1 VPTEIFGST
10 GMTWSSGAL
19 SGRVGRTGCW
29 AVAMVAAVEKTAAIK
44 SHRRRVPE
52 EVVLIMIN
60 HPLLR
65 AL

>member
-1 VPTEIFGST
+1 
-10 GMTWSSGAL
+10 MTWSSGAL